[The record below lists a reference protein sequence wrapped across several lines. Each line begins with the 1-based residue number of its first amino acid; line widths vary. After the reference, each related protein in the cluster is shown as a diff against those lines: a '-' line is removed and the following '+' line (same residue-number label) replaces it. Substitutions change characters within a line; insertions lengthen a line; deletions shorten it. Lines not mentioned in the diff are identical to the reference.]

1 MGGPKGEFDADFV
14 TPGSPRAKRKTRHAK
29 KMERFGGDVGGP
41 RFEHVALRAAV
52 TLRARVFPTEE
63 RARVEAAVRAL
74 FPDVEFGGGGSDGEL
89 VGRAERLER
98 IAEVIRSSRI
108 RDTARE
114 VLRDAVRPEGV
125 IRVELNKQAAAAGHV
140 NFALPGGEVLGTL
153 AVELRA
159 DRPEALVE
167 ELTWIEGESDERLF
181 GMKIRA
187 AARRSP
193 RGGPRRHG
201 R

>member
-1 MGGPKGEFDADFV
+1 
-14 TPGSPRAKRKTRHAK
+14 
-29 KMERFGGDVGGP
+29 
-41 RFEHVALRAAV
+41 
-52 TLRARVFPTEE
+52 
-63 RARVEAAVRAL
+63 
-74 FPDVEFGGGGSDGEL
+74 
-89 VGRAERLER
+89 
-98 IAEVIRSSRI
+98 
-108 RDTARE
+108 
-114 VLRDAVRPEGV
+114 
-125 IRVELNKQAAAAGHV
+125 RVELNKQAAAAGHV